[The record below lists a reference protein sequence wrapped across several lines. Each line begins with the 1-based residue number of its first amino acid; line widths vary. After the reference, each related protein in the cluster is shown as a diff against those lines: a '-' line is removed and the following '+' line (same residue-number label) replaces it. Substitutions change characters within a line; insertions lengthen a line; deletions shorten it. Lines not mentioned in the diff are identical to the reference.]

1 MLKNVKIIEIG
12 PRLRVAIE
20 RQSFTTCEFLMF
32 EIHLLI
38 WATLGRYEYSSGPN
52 KRVHTPIY
60 FRKKIP
66 PHMALLVTTRILI
79 FQRKSRKKL
88 FQKIFSGLKLL

>member
-60 FRKKIP
+60 FRIKIP
-66 PHMALLVTTRILI
+66 PHMALFGTTCLLI
-79 FQRKSRKKL
+79 FE
-88 FQKIFSGLKLL
+88 